1 MGGSAHLIIPVYQRN
16 YDWKIEQCRQLYDD
30 LVSVA
35 RKGLNSH
42 FFGSVVSVSDPGG
55 QMMDYLIIDGQQR
68 LTTVSLLMLAIHRL
82 LEEGTVQAEQKN
94 LASLLLKKYLI
105 DEFEN
110 DSQKIK
116 LKPIKDDQRAFIS
129 LFDTDAEQIVE
140 SNLTI
145 NYRYFR
151 DRIQRQEISIDALYS
166 AISKLQ
172 IINITLNH
180 EDDPQLIFESLNS
193 TGLALSEGDKIRN
206 YILMGLSLHEQE
218 VYYTKYW
225 NEIEKNTGYDVSSF
239 VTVNAPIQFC
249 RTGGDNIRLS
259 QPAIPFG
266 VSEHILQ
273 NILCSLTGVRTVPDR
288 RRISRSTVP
297 EKHLSDAR

>member
-1 MGGSAHLIIPVYQRN
+1 MKGYEQWLIQYMGGSAHLIIPVYQRN

-239 VTVNAPIQFC
+239 V
-249 RTGGDNIRLS
+249 RDYLS
-259 QPAIPFG
+259 I
-266 VSEHILQ
+266 
-273 NILCSLTGVRTVPDR
+273 
-288 RRISRSTVP
+288 
-297 EKHLSDAR
+297 KHQL

>member
-1 MGGSAHLIIPVYQRN
+1 MKGYEQWLIQYMGGSAHLIIPVYQRN

-239 VTVNAPIQFC
+239 VRDYLSIKQQMIPNLKNVYPSFKNFRQEAERNGQT
-249 RTGGDNIRLS
+249 TEDIRG
-259 QPAIPFG
+259 FG
-266 VSEHILQ
+266 RM
-273 NILCSLTGVRTVPDR
+273 CG
-288 RRISRSTVP
+288 
-297 EKHLSDAR
+297 

>member
-1 MGGSAHLIIPVYQRN
+1 MNRSSLPLGVNKLKKWWDDENRVLRCDLPFHRHTGAWSPITKSNLVWSILADSYIPPIVLLKDKSGVDERGKDTFLYN
-16 YDWKIEQCRQLYDD
+16 IE
-30 LVSVA
+30 
-35 RKGLNSH
+35 
-42 FFGSVVSVSDPGG
+42 
-55 QMMDYLIIDGQQR
+55 DGQQR

-239 VTVNAPIQFC
+239 V
-249 RTGGDNIRLS
+249 RDYLS
-259 QPAIPFG
+259 IKQQMIPNLKNVYPSFKNFRQEAERNG
-266 VSEHILQ
+266 
-273 NILCSLTGVRTVPDR
+273 
-288 RRISRSTVP
+288 
-297 EKHLSDAR
+297 